1 MLGLAAFPPAAWAL
15 WFLLGKPVASI
26 VASRFGDRLLKLGD
40 GKFTDPAVFVQM
52 RLQDLAMLGSAA
64 SLLTLACLLTASWFR
79 VRLPLRF
86 RWAANS
92 LVLFL
97 SFNIFGAIASHTV
110 LFWCLLFTG
119 QNNTHNFTQYQ
130 LKRGLMPEIVAPR
143 QAVLLGSSQT
153 HAEIDKRLLNTRMG
167 RQLWT
172 TELHFPGSRSFDLLL
187 CLEDLPPVK
196 IDCVI
201 CYLSE
206 SYFYSGADSEAAMF
220 FMRFRDLG
228 QFYDCGGQK
237 VRPGRFFTYGLIGD
251 ALPLFRLREPVIS
264 RLFGFK
270 ILGLNQARRDQ
281 SLSADL
287 AERAKTAATGY
298 HIGTESD
305 FQKKAFALFA
315 RKCRERHARLVLC
328 CGQLNPILGRALD
341 PALRPDMLACLH
353 DLASHDSNIIL
364 LEESQ
369 LPVQTE
375 KDYKDLTHVDEATQV
390 RFTEYME
397 TVLQKLLNTPSS
409 GI

>member
-1 MLGLAAFPPAAWAL
+1 MIGLAAFPPAAWAL
-15 WFLLGKPVASI
+15 WFLLGKPAASI

-40 GKFTDPAVFVQM
+40 GIFADPAVFVRM
-52 RLQDLAMLGSAA
+52 RLQDLAMLGSVA

-79 VRLPLRF
+79 VRLSLRF

-119 QNNTHNFTQYQ
+119 QDNTHNFTQYQ
-130 LKRGLMPEIVAPR
+130 IKRGLMPEIVAPR

-153 HAEIDKRLLNTRMG
+153 HAEIDKRLLNARMG

-172 TELHFPGSRSFDLLL
+172 TELHFPGSRPFDMLL
-187 CLEDLPPVK
+187 CVEDLPPVK

-206 SYFYSGADSEAAMF
+206 SYFYSGANSETAMF

-228 QFYDCGGQK
+228 QFYDCGGKK
-237 VRPGRFFTYGLIGD
+237 VAPGRFFTYGLIGD
-251 ALPLFRLREPVIS
+251 AFPLFRLREPVIS
-264 RLFGFK
+264 RLFGVK

-287 AERAKTAATGY
+287 AERARTAATGY

-305 FQKKAFALFA
+305 FQKKAFDLFA

-341 PALRPDMLACLH
+341 PALRPDMLAYLH

-364 LEESQ
+364 LEETQ

-375 KDYKDLTHVDEATQV
+375 KDYKDLTHVDKATQV

-409 GI
+409 GM